1 VFTEEQ
7 AIQPEHHAAFKSH
20 TLQAAIAEA
29 SRLREPNTL
38 DELSRNK
45 SIYDRFKPFSPIF
58 QLG

>member
-7 AIQPEHHAAFKSH
+7 AIQLAPHAAVKSH

-29 SRLREPNTL
+29 RRLSEPNTL

-45 SIYDRFKPFSPIF
+45 SIYDRFKPFSSIF
-58 QLG
+58 RLS